1 MTLLEFEPDVLAL
14 DDACILPRH
23 CASRRFKP
31 RLTFDWQMRWGSSLI
46 RGKRLFGGMRDSV
59 GRTNKPKKKKNPK
72 EKKTE
77 IGGWG

>member
-14 DDACILPRH
+14 DDACVLPRH

-46 RGKRLFGGMRDSV
+46 RGKRLFGGMR
-59 GRTNKPKKKKNPK
+59 NKPKQN
-72 EKKTE
+72 KTKQKQE
-77 IGGWG
+77 VGGERWYVL